1 MQCLH
6 LIPVNFT
13 FFNTLKRMY
22 LKDFLLSN
30 GALHKT
36 FLMDSKNGL
45 LQTQTQFRFG
55 WALNKIFFRWIDK
68 RNIDKHFNNIP
79 DIGRTHEVFKL
90 KIKCETIVR
99 SNKFS

>member
-6 LIPVNFT
+6 LIPVNCKLHIFQYM
-13 FFNTLKRMY
+13 KRMY

-45 LQTQTQFRFG
+45 LQTQTQFGFG

-79 DIGRTHEVFKL
+79 DIGRTHEVFRL
-90 KIKCETIVR
+90 KM
-99 SNKFS
+99 